1 MEEGQLDVDRAQA
14 TIHTTSCS
22 RYVVVAPDIG
32 IDHKVCRSLSEAYDD
47 LRRKRIQSAVMA
59 QRVVFDE
66 MIGQPHDEDV
76 SYRVVN
82 IPTH

>member
-1 MEEGQLDVDRAQA
+1 MQQAEA

-22 RYVVVAPDIG
+22 RYVIVAPEVG
-32 IDHKVCRSLSEAYDD
+32 LDHKVCRSMREAYDV
-47 LRRKRIQSAVMA
+47 LRGKRVRSAVVA

-66 MIGQPHDEDV
+66 MIGQPHDESV
-76 SYRVVN
+76 SYRVIN

>member
-1 MEEGQLDVDRAQA
+1 MQHTQA

-32 IDHKVCRSLSEAYDD
+32 LEHKVCRSLREAYDV
-47 LRRKRIQSAVMA
+47 LRSKRVRQAVMA

-66 MIGQPHDEDV
+66 MIGQPQDETV
-76 SYRVVN
+76 SYRVIN
-82 IPTH
+82 IPAH